1 MSRKGCEITR
11 PPNEN
16 RTGSVH
22 VLPEFA
28 AVESVQ
34 SFGFV
39 SQDIDEAVSE
49 IRHQPRQWHRCRSG
63 DPAGM
68 RRWLDARPE
77 RTCRPLPYD
86 AWIIR
91 QISHIM
97 AHDRINFPLRGDPA
111 YPFSAAVEKI
121 RKC

>member
-1 MSRKGCEITR
+1 MPTR

-16 RTGSVH
+16 RTGLVH
-22 VLPEFA
+22 VLAEFA

-49 IRHQPRQWHRCRSG
+49 VRHQPRQWHRGWSG
-63 DPAGM
+63 DPSRM
-68 RRWLDARPE
+68 WRRLDARLE
-77 RTCRPLPYD
+77 RTCRPLPDD

-91 QISHIM
+91 QISHII